1 MKCDC
6 LLGTKRSKM
15 KTVKNK
21 SSAQEK
27 KKKVHRKEKLWTWK
41 MRKMNG
47 WKMIIFIEDANFT
60 QTSDLQESPL
70 RLKSVIT
77 IIKFTSWKLKQGYII
92 KVWKNGISSKKW
104 DAHQ

>member
-1 MKCDC
+1 MTCDC

-27 KKKVHRKEKLWTWK
+27 KKKVQRKEKLWTWK

-92 KVWKNGISSKKW
+92 KVLKNGISSKKW

>member
-6 LLGTKRSKM
+6 LLGTKRSKI

-77 IIKFTSWKLKQGYII
+77 IIKFTSWKMKQGYII
-92 KVWKNGISSKKW
+92 KVLKNGTSSKKW